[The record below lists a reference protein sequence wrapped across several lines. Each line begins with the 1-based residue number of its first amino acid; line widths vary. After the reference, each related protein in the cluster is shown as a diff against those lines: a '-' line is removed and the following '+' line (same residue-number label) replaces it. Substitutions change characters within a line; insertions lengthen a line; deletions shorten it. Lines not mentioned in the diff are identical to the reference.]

1 MEAKATF
8 GRLMQLCKK
17 HLEASAKL
25 FPPKQ
30 FPTVVA
36 IICHYYNSCRDSI
49 PQQTPRQLLACGFG
63 AAMDRTGLFYTHL
76 NISDEARKKMVDGMG
91 LDIFCRIHNTCVQ
104 STKADTALEIFD
116 CWNLALI
123 NKAYLHYVSEDVS
136 PEQSQAIGDIL
147 ACLRNT
153 EGAALPAHVVDD
165 LLAFWNQYVRTV
177 G

>member
-1 MEAKATF
+1 MRRQCSSFFCSSWWLRLLHREASGCSGFHIPNRRRLMEAKATF

-36 IICHYYNSCRDSI
+36 ITCHYYNSCRDSI
-49 PQQTPRQLLACGFG
+49 PEQTPWQLLACGFG

-76 NISDEARKKMVDGMG
+76 NISDEVRKKMVDGM
-91 LDIFCRIHNTCVQ
+91 FCVARAATLNT
-104 STKADTALEIFD
+104 SM
-116 CWNLALI
+116 
-123 NKAYLHYVSEDVS
+123 
-136 PEQSQAIGDIL
+136 QAIDDL
-147 ACLRNT
+147 ATYTRW
-153 EGAALPAHVVDD
+153 AAL
-165 LLAFWNQYVRTV
+165 AF